1 MTEPLDN
8 LYFNWLCA
16 KVLWIEVPT
25 PSLKFD
31 KLFRIL
37 YNTEFVWLIPGD
49 DDRAEDGVELR
60 QHFLDASL
68 IASEHHTWTH
78 LSCSVFEMLL
88 AFSQRCEFATDV
100 AFLEW
105 FWEFIRNLG
114 LSTFNDATY
123 DEDWTKVDEILYN
136 FVWRQY
142 DYNGQGGICPLEI
155 SHRDQTEVE
164 VWYQFCDY
172 LVDQN
177 RMP

>member
-1 MTEPLDN
+1 MSEPLDN

-37 YNTEFVWLIPGD
+37 HTTEYVWLIPGD

-60 QHFLDASL
+60 QQFLLSAEMDGNPAW
-68 IASEHHTWTH
+68 EH
-78 LSCSVFEMLL
+78 LPCSVFEMLI
-88 AFSQRCEFATDV
+88 AFSHRCEFATDV
-100 AFLEW
+100 PFLEW

-114 LSTFNDATY
+114 LNGFNDAEY
-123 DEDWTKVDEILYN
+123 DEVWPKAHEILYT

-142 DYNGQGGICPLEI
+142 DYFGNGGLFPLKQ
-155 SHRDQTEVE
+155 SSQDQTEVD
-164 VWYQFCDY
+164 VWYQFSDY
-172 LVDQN
+172 LIDQK